1 MKNMTTFSCSSNVS
15 EGITTAQVFSGD
27 SNAPF
32 PFHCTVTIY
41 NYAASADVTV
51 ESVPVP
57 AHHLY
62 HGREWAWTPV
72 PRIPKEGWRVCMLEA
87 MHRIIIYIDDELD
100 IRAQREARRRNISRA
115 ALIRQS
121 LVTELGPTTRQDLLD
136 ELIGLSDAE
145 PVNDLDSI
153 VYGA

>member
-1 MKNMTTFSCSSNVS
+1 
-15 EGITTAQVFSGD
+15 
-27 SNAPF
+27 
-32 PFHCTVTIY
+32 
-41 NYAASADVTV
+41 
-51 ESVPVP
+51 
-57 AHHLY
+57 
-62 HGREWAWTPV
+62 
-72 PRIPKEGWRVCMLEA
+72 MLEA